1 MQIERISYLLVE
13 DINFSLQVLLV
24 LRYVLVQKMHI
35 TLRLFRLG
43 CTRSY
48 HQHTQEDRLGEA
60 SPKRLTRG
68 GYEG

>member
-24 LRYVLVQKMHI
+24 LRYVFVQKMHV
-35 TLRLFRLG
+35 TLRLFRLD

-48 HQHTQEDRLGEA
+48 LHQHTHEDRLGEA
-60 SPKRLTRG
+60 SDDKLRSV
-68 GYEG
+68 